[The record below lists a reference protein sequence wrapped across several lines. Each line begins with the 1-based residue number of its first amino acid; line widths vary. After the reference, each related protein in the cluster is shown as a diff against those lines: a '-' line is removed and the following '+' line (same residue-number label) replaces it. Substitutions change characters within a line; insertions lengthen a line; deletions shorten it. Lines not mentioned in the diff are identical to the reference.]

1 MIAALDNFERRSS
14 FALTYAKDPVV
25 YNKGMFLRL
34 GVIVR
39 RIATKLNIHPNI

>member
-34 GVIVR
+34 GVIGYR
-39 RIATKLNIHPNI
+39 QANHN